1 MILLQK
7 HDNNIIKSLQR
18 YIPQIGVE
26 KLEIMWDFISIYT
39 HWAPSS
45 KKIFKKFSTL
55 MWPMFIR
62 VWFMSI
68 YVGVNSELGVN

>member
-1 MILLQK
+1 MTLLQK

-26 KLEIMWDFISIYT
+26 KLEIMWDSISIYT

-45 KKIFKKFSTL
+45 KKFFKKLSTF
-55 MWPMFIR
+55 MWPMFIH
-62 VWFMSI
+62 V
-68 YVGVNSELGVN
+68 